1 MERGELLMAVDK
13 AVDSKALDT
22 LFENIGNAIREK
34 DGTTALIT
42 PGNMPAKIRAIQT
55 GVDTSDA
62 TAAASDIA
70 KGETAYVKGAKVT
83 GTADQFLNPI
93 MSYDNTMSYNS
104 TSKKVTINSKVFS
117 NYGNIFVENDGRS
130 PLMELYVNADDF
142 GNATAGEILN
152 GKTCTSAAGLN
163 IAGTMPNQGGKTLNI
178 ASKSTPVTIPQG
190 YHDGSGKAQ
199 IDPTE
204 AAKIIANNIRQGITI
219 LGVAGS
225 MSGKELSIVVTVTS
239 GATVTATKGS
249 KVVSG
254 TSVNGTCTLTV
265 PEAGTWSVKATLNG
279 QTSDTKSVSVVD
291 SYAVA
296 LTFFSATITVNVDSG
311 ASVTLKKG
319 WTTIATKTSNGTAVF
334 TVTETGEYTVTATKN
349 GQTTS
354 GSVNAVSGTTSYSL
368 TLSFASSTLN
378 NNEWSVI
385 KSVSDA
391 GQGANY
397 WSIGDRKAVTLN
409 GTVGKLS
416 LSNVTTYAFIIG
428 FNHNASVEGTNR
440 IHFQLAKTA
449 LSGGTDVC
457 LCDSSYNSNVSTT
470 GYFSMNSSRTNSG
483 GWASSQ
489 MRTNICGTSLSSY
502 SGTIIAVIPAALRA
516 VLKSVTKYTNNTGNS
531 TAESAV
537 TATTDYF
544 FLLSEYEVFGSIS
557 RANSNEASKQAQYAY
572 YSAGNSKIKYKH
584 DGTSTAAYWW
594 LRSPLASGSNSFVL
608 VGTDGT
614 VYTDNAHYSL
624 GFAPGFC
631 V

>member
-1 MERGELLMAVDK
+1 MIGRTNAV
-13 AVDSKALDT
+13 SK
-22 LFENIGNAIREK
+22 
-34 DGTTALIT
+34 
-42 PGNMPAKIRAIQT
+42 PG
-55 GVDTSDA
+55 V
-62 TAAASDIA
+62 
-70 KGETAYVKGAKVT
+70 
-83 GTADQFLNPI
+83 
-93 MSYDNTMSYNS
+93 
-104 TSKKVTINSKVFS
+104 
-117 NYGNIFVENDGRS
+117 
-130 PLMELYVNADDF
+130 
-142 GNATAGEILN
+142 
-152 GKTCTSAAGLN
+152 
-163 IAGTMPNQGGKTLNI
+163 
-178 ASKSTPVTIPQG
+178 
-190 YHDGSGKAQ
+190 
-199 IDPTE
+199 
-204 AAKIIANNIRQGITI
+204 
-219 LGVAGS
+219 
-225 MSGKELSIVVTVTS
+225 ELSLVVSVTS
-239 GATVTATKGS
+239 GAAVTATKGS
-249 KVVSG
+249 K
-254 TSVNGTCTLTV
+254 TVNGTAAGGSCVLSL

-279 QTSDTKSVSVVD
+279 QTSDTKNVSVVD

-319 WTTIATKTSNGTAVF
+319 GTTIATKTSNGTAVF
-334 TVTETGEYTVTATKN
+334 TVTETGAYTVTATKN

-354 GSVNAVSGTTSYSL
+354 GSVNVVSGTTSYSL
-368 TLSFASSTLN
+368 TLSFVSSTLN
-378 NNEWSVI
+378 NNEWNVI

-428 FNHNASVEGTNR
+428 FNHNASVEGANR

-457 LCDSSYNSNVSTT
+457 LCDSSYNSTVSTT

-516 VLKSVTKYTNNTGNS
+516 VLKSVTKYTDNTANGGGS
-531 TAESAV
+531 TASYI

-544 FLLSEYEVFGSIS
+544 FLLSEFEVFGSITYG
-557 RANSNEASKQAQYAY
+557 NTNEKNKQAQYAY

-584 DGTSTAAYWW
+584 DGTSTAAGWW
-594 LRSPLASGSNSFVL
+594 LRSPDASASGSFVT
-608 VGTDGT
+608 VNTDGT
-614 VYTDNAHYSL
+614 VGDNGAGSSL

>member
-1 MERGELLMAVDK
+1 MIGRTNAV
-13 AVDSKALDT
+13 SK
-22 LFENIGNAIREK
+22 
-34 DGTTALIT
+34 
-42 PGNMPAKIRAIQT
+42 PG
-55 GVDTSDA
+55 V
-62 TAAASDIA
+62 
-70 KGETAYVKGAKVT
+70 
-83 GTADQFLNPI
+83 
-93 MSYDNTMSYNS
+93 
-104 TSKKVTINSKVFS
+104 
-117 NYGNIFVENDGRS
+117 
-130 PLMELYVNADDF
+130 
-142 GNATAGEILN
+142 
-152 GKTCTSAAGLN
+152 
-163 IAGTMPNQGGKTLNI
+163 
-178 ASKSTPVTIPQG
+178 
-190 YHDGSGKAQ
+190 
-199 IDPTE
+199 
-204 AAKIIANNIRQGITI
+204 
-219 LGVAGS
+219 
-225 MSGKELSIVVTVTS
+225 ELSLVVSVTS
-239 GATVTATKGS
+239 GAAVTATKGS
-249 KVVSG
+249 K
-254 TSVNGTCTLTV
+254 TVNGTAAGGSCVLSL

-319 WTTIATKTSNGTAVF
+319 GTTIATKTSNGTAVF
-334 TVTETGEYTVTATKN
+334 TVTETGAYTVTATKN

-354 GSVNAVSGTTSYSL
+354 GSVNVVSGTTSYSL
-368 TLSFASSTLN
+368 TLSFVSSTLN

-457 LCDSSYNSNVSTT
+457 LCDSSYNSTVSTT

-516 VLKSVTKYTNNTGNS
+516 VLKSVTKYTDNTGGGS
-531 TAESAV
+531 TAASAV

-557 RANSNEASKQAQYAY
+557 SANSNESSKQAQYAY

-584 DGTSTAAYWW
+584 DGTTTAAYWW
-594 LRSPLASGSNSFVL
+594 LRSPRSSNSYYFVC

-614 VYTDNAHYSL
+614 VNAIDAYGSL

>member
-1 MERGELLMAVDK
+1 MIGRTNAV
-13 AVDSKALDT
+13 SK
-22 LFENIGNAIREK
+22 
-34 DGTTALIT
+34 
-42 PGNMPAKIRAIQT
+42 PG
-55 GVDTSDA
+55 V
-62 TAAASDIA
+62 
-70 KGETAYVKGAKVT
+70 
-83 GTADQFLNPI
+83 
-93 MSYDNTMSYNS
+93 
-104 TSKKVTINSKVFS
+104 
-117 NYGNIFVENDGRS
+117 
-130 PLMELYVNADDF
+130 
-142 GNATAGEILN
+142 
-152 GKTCTSAAGLN
+152 
-163 IAGTMPNQGGKTLNI
+163 
-178 ASKSTPVTIPQG
+178 
-190 YHDGSGKAQ
+190 
-199 IDPTE
+199 
-204 AAKIIANNIRQGITI
+204 
-219 LGVAGS
+219 
-225 MSGKELSIVVTVTS
+225 ELSLVVSVTS
-239 GATVTATKGS
+239 GAAVTATKGS
-249 KVVSG
+249 K
-254 TSVNGTCTLTV
+254 TVNGTAAGGSCTLTL
-265 PEAGTWSVKATLNG
+265 PEAGTWSVKATLGG

-311 ASVTLKKG
+311 ASVALKKG
-319 WTTIATKTSNGTAVF
+319 GTTIATKTSNGTAVF
-334 TVTETGEYTVTATKN
+334 TVTETGAYTVTATKN

-354 GSVNAVSGTTSYSL
+354 GSVNVVSGTTSYSL
-368 TLSFASSTLN
+368 TLSFVSSTLN

-449 LSGGTDVC
+449 LTGGTDVC

-516 VLKSVTKYTNNTGNS
+516 VLKSVTKYTDNTGGGS
-531 TAESAV
+531 TAASAV

-557 RANSNEASKQAQYAY
+557 YANSNESRKQAQYAY

-584 DGTSTAAYWW
+584 DGTSTAALWW
-594 LRSPLASGSNSFVL
+594 LRSPGASNSDRFVG
-608 VGTDGT
+608 VGTGGT
-614 VYTDNAHYSL
+614 VYYYGAYYSL

>member
-1 MERGELLMAVDK
+1 MIGRTNAV
-13 AVDSKALDT
+13 SK
-22 LFENIGNAIREK
+22 
-34 DGTTALIT
+34 
-42 PGNMPAKIRAIQT
+42 PG
-55 GVDTSDA
+55 V
-62 TAAASDIA
+62 
-70 KGETAYVKGAKVT
+70 
-83 GTADQFLNPI
+83 
-93 MSYDNTMSYNS
+93 
-104 TSKKVTINSKVFS
+104 
-117 NYGNIFVENDGRS
+117 
-130 PLMELYVNADDF
+130 
-142 GNATAGEILN
+142 
-152 GKTCTSAAGLN
+152 
-163 IAGTMPNQGGKTLNI
+163 
-178 ASKSTPVTIPQG
+178 
-190 YHDGSGKAQ
+190 
-199 IDPTE
+199 
-204 AAKIIANNIRQGITI
+204 
-219 LGVAGS
+219 
-225 MSGKELSIVVTVTS
+225 ELSLVVSVTS
-239 GATVTATKGS
+239 GAAVTATKGS
-249 KVVSG
+249 K
-254 TSVNGTCTLTV
+254 TVNGTAAGGSCVLSL

-319 WTTIATKTSNGTAVF
+319 GTTIATKTSNGTAVF
-334 TVTETGEYTVTATKN
+334 TVTETGAYTVTATKN

-354 GSVNAVSGTTSYSL
+354 GSVNVVSSTTSYSL
-368 TLSFASSTLN
+368 TLSFVSSTLN

-428 FNHNASVEGTNR
+428 FNHNASVEGANR

-457 LCDSSYNSNVSTT
+457 LCDSSYNSTVSTT

-516 VLKSVTKYTNNTGNS
+516 VLKPVTKYTDNTANGGGS
-531 TAESAV
+531 TASYV

-544 FLLSEYEVFGSIS
+544 FLLSEFEVFGSIS
-557 RANSNEASKQAQYAY
+557 YGNTNEKNKQAQYAY

-584 DGTSTAAYWW
+584 DGTSTAAGWW
-594 LRSPLASGSNSFVL
+594 LRSPAASNSGIFVY
-608 VGTDGT
+608 VFAGGT
-614 VYTDNAHYSL
+614 VDRYYANGSL

>member
-1 MERGELLMAVDK
+1 MIGRTNAV
-13 AVDSKALDT
+13 SK
-22 LFENIGNAIREK
+22 
-34 DGTTALIT
+34 
-42 PGNMPAKIRAIQT
+42 PG
-55 GVDTSDA
+55 V
-62 TAAASDIA
+62 
-70 KGETAYVKGAKVT
+70 
-83 GTADQFLNPI
+83 
-93 MSYDNTMSYNS
+93 
-104 TSKKVTINSKVFS
+104 
-117 NYGNIFVENDGRS
+117 
-130 PLMELYVNADDF
+130 
-142 GNATAGEILN
+142 
-152 GKTCTSAAGLN
+152 
-163 IAGTMPNQGGKTLNI
+163 
-178 ASKSTPVTIPQG
+178 
-190 YHDGSGKAQ
+190 
-199 IDPTE
+199 
-204 AAKIIANNIRQGITI
+204 
-219 LGVAGS
+219 
-225 MSGKELSIVVTVTS
+225 ELSLVVSVTS
-239 GATVTATKGS
+239 GAAVTATKGS
-249 KVVSG
+249 K
-254 TSVNGTCTLTV
+254 TVNGTAAGGSCVLSL

-279 QTSDTKSVSVVD
+279 QTSDTKNVSVVD

-311 ASVTLKKG
+311 ASVVLKKG
-319 WTTIATKTSNGTAVF
+319 GTIIATKTSTGSAVF
-334 TVTETGEYTVTATKN
+334 TVTETGAYTVTATKN

-354 GSVNAVSGTTSYSL
+354 GSVNVVSGTTSYSL
-368 TLSFASSTLN
+368 TLSFVSSTLN

-428 FNHNASVEGTNR
+428 FNHNASVEGANR

-516 VLKSVTKYTNNTGNS
+516 VLKSVTKYTDNTANGGGS
-531 TAESAV
+531 TASYV

-544 FLLSEYEVFGSIS
+544 FLLSEFEVFGSIS
-557 RANSNEASKQAQYAY
+557 YGNTNEKNKQAQYAY

-584 DGTSTAAYWW
+584 DGTSTAAFWW
-594 LRSPLASGSNSFVL
+594 LRSPRASISCDFVF
-608 VGTDGT
+608 VYADGT
-614 VYTDNAHYSL
+614 VSSYDAYGSL

>member
-1 MERGELLMAVDK
+1 MIGRTNAV
-13 AVDSKALDT
+13 SK
-22 LFENIGNAIREK
+22 
-34 DGTTALIT
+34 
-42 PGNMPAKIRAIQT
+42 PG
-55 GVDTSDA
+55 V
-62 TAAASDIA
+62 
-70 KGETAYVKGAKVT
+70 
-83 GTADQFLNPI
+83 
-93 MSYDNTMSYNS
+93 
-104 TSKKVTINSKVFS
+104 
-117 NYGNIFVENDGRS
+117 
-130 PLMELYVNADDF
+130 
-142 GNATAGEILN
+142 
-152 GKTCTSAAGLN
+152 
-163 IAGTMPNQGGKTLNI
+163 
-178 ASKSTPVTIPQG
+178 
-190 YHDGSGKAQ
+190 
-199 IDPTE
+199 
-204 AAKIIANNIRQGITI
+204 
-219 LGVAGS
+219 
-225 MSGKELSIVVTVTS
+225 ELSLVVSVTS
-239 GATVTATKGS
+239 GAAVTATKGS
-249 KVVSG
+249 K
-254 TSVNGTCTLTV
+254 TINGTAAGGSCTLAL

-279 QTSDTKSVSVVD
+279 QTSDTKNVSVVD

-319 WTTIATKTSNGTAVF
+319 GTTIATKTSNGTAVF
-334 TVTETGEYTVTATKN
+334 TVTETGAYTVTATKN

-354 GSVNAVSGTTSYSL
+354 GSVNVVSGTTSYSL
-368 TLSFASSTLN
+368 TLSFVSSTLN

-416 LSNVTTYAFIIG
+416 FSNVTTYAFIIG

-449 LSGGTDVC
+449 LTGGTDVC
-457 LCDSSYNSNVSTT
+457 LCDSSYSSTVSTT

-516 VLKSVTKYTNNTGNS
+516 VLKSVTKYTDNTGGGS
-531 TAESAV
+531 TAASAV

-557 RANSNEASKQAQYAY
+557 YANSNEKNKQAQYAY
-572 YSAGNSKIKYKH
+572 YSAGNSKVKYKH
-584 DGTSTAAYWW
+584 DGTSTAAFWW
-594 LRSPLASGSNSFVL
+594 LRSPRASDSASFVN
-608 VGTDGT
+608 VSAGGT
-614 VYTDNAHYSL
+614 VGANTAYFSL

>member
-1 MERGELLMAVDK
+1 MIGRTNAV
-13 AVDSKALDT
+13 SK
-22 LFENIGNAIREK
+22 
-34 DGTTALIT
+34 
-42 PGNMPAKIRAIQT
+42 PG
-55 GVDTSDA
+55 V
-62 TAAASDIA
+62 
-70 KGETAYVKGAKVT
+70 
-83 GTADQFLNPI
+83 
-93 MSYDNTMSYNS
+93 
-104 TSKKVTINSKVFS
+104 
-117 NYGNIFVENDGRS
+117 
-130 PLMELYVNADDF
+130 
-142 GNATAGEILN
+142 
-152 GKTCTSAAGLN
+152 
-163 IAGTMPNQGGKTLNI
+163 
-178 ASKSTPVTIPQG
+178 
-190 YHDGSGKAQ
+190 
-199 IDPTE
+199 
-204 AAKIIANNIRQGITI
+204 
-219 LGVAGS
+219 
-225 MSGKELSIVVTVTS
+225 ELSLVVSVTS
-239 GATVTATKGS
+239 GAAVTATKGS
-249 KVVSG
+249 K
-254 TSVNGTCTLTV
+254 TVNGTAAGGSCTLAL

-319 WTTIATKTSNGTAVF
+319 GTTIATKTSNGTAVF
-334 TVTETGEYTVTATKN
+334 TVTETGAYTVTATKN

-354 GSVNAVSGTTSYSL
+354 GSVNVVSGTTSYSL
-368 TLSFASSTLN
+368 TLSFVSSTLN

-428 FNHNASVEGTNR
+428 FNHNASVEGSNR

-457 LCDSSYNSNVSTT
+457 LCDSSYNSTVSTT

-516 VLKSVTKYTNNTGNS
+516 VLKSVTKYTDNTANGGGS
-531 TAESAV
+531 TASYV

-544 FLLSEYEVFGSIS
+544 FLLSEFEVFGSIS
-557 RANSNEASKQAQYAY
+557 YGNTNEKNKQAQYAY

-584 DGTSTAAYWW
+584 DGTSTAAIWW
-594 LRSPLASGSNSFVL
+594 LRSPSASYSGSFVY
-608 VGTDGT
+608 VNTDGT
-614 VYTDNAHYSL
+614 IDSSTAYYSL

>member
-1 MERGELLMAVDK
+1 MIGRTNAV
-13 AVDSKALDT
+13 SK
-22 LFENIGNAIREK
+22 
-34 DGTTALIT
+34 
-42 PGNMPAKIRAIQT
+42 PG
-55 GVDTSDA
+55 V
-62 TAAASDIA
+62 
-70 KGETAYVKGAKVT
+70 
-83 GTADQFLNPI
+83 
-93 MSYDNTMSYNS
+93 
-104 TSKKVTINSKVFS
+104 
-117 NYGNIFVENDGRS
+117 
-130 PLMELYVNADDF
+130 
-142 GNATAGEILN
+142 
-152 GKTCTSAAGLN
+152 
-163 IAGTMPNQGGKTLNI
+163 
-178 ASKSTPVTIPQG
+178 
-190 YHDGSGKAQ
+190 
-199 IDPTE
+199 
-204 AAKIIANNIRQGITI
+204 
-219 LGVAGS
+219 
-225 MSGKELSIVVTVTS
+225 ELSLVVSVTS
-239 GATVTATKGS
+239 GAAVTATKGS
-249 KVVSG
+249 K
-254 TSVNGTCTLTV
+254 TVNGTAAGGSCVLSL

-279 QTSDTKSVSVVD
+279 QTSDTKNVSVVD

-319 WTTIATKTSNGTAVF
+319 GTTIDTKTSNGTAVF
-334 TVTETGEYTVTATKN
+334 TVTETGAYTVTATKN

-354 GSVNAVSGTTSYSL
+354 GSVNVVSGTTSYSL
-368 TLSFASSTLN
+368 TLSFVSSTLN

-428 FNHNASVEGTNR
+428 FNHNASVEGANR

-457 LCDSSYNSNVSTT
+457 LCDSSYNSTVSTT

-516 VLKSVTKYTNNTGNS
+516 VLKSVTKYTDNTANGGGS
-531 TAESAV
+531 TASYV

-544 FLLSEYEVFGSIS
+544 FLLSEFEVFGSIS
-557 RANSNEASKQAQYAY
+557 YGNTNEKNKQAQYAY

-584 DGTSTAAYWW
+584 NGTSTAAAWW
-594 LRSPLASGSNSFVL
+594 LRSPFASNSSSFVY
-608 VGTDGT
+608 VGADGT
-614 VYTDNAHYSL
+614 VSITSAYFSL